1 MFWVETKGLTLE
13 EVDAIFDGAK
23 HSSVPDVE
31 AVRLGKEQI
40 DVNAMDFNQ
49 YGGTDGKGTGY
60 VDNKAE
66 HPGTALSEI

>member
-31 AVRLGKEQI
+31 AVRLGKEHI
-40 DVNAMDFNQ
+40 DVNQ
-49 YGGTDGKGTGY
+49 YGGTDGKGNGY
-60 VDNKAE
+60 VDSKADDA
-66 HPGTALSEI
+66 GLAVNEI